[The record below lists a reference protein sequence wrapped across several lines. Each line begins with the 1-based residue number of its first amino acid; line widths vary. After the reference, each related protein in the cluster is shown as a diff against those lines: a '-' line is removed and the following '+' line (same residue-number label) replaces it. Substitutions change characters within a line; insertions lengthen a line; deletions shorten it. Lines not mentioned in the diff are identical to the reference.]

1 MTILQQMGE
10 HFNRAF
16 EILLFAAGGCGL
28 DVGDGEAVDGVAHA
42 LAGGDGL
49 GGVLGLVAGADAAAL
64 VEGLAVGCGL
74 LFVGTAA
81 G

>member
-16 EILLFAAGGCGL
+16 EILLVAGR

-49 GGVLGLVAGADAAAL
+49 GGVLGLVAGVDAAAL

-74 LFVGTAA
+74 LLVWTAA